1 MNKVYNIFAKLWC
14 QHNTVATM
22 LITNMNEIVYASG
35 VKQRD
40 YKNKEKDDYFSFDT
54 FNDELLFSTKERCD
68 YSVIS
73 LSHKYGDIVFVIII
87 YQENNCHSFLIF

>member
-40 YKNKEKDDYFSFDT
+40 YKNKEHRYNTPFFK
-54 FNDELLFSTKERCD
+54 NP
-68 YSVIS
+68 I
-73 LSHKYGDIVFVIII
+73 
-87 YQENNCHSFLIF
+87 NLI

>member
-40 YKNKEKDDYFSFDT
+40 YKNKEQDK
-54 FNDELLFSTKERCD
+54 ELFKKIRIIIFLLILLMMNY
-68 YSVIS
+68 YS
-73 LSHKYGDIVFVIII
+73 LLKRGVIIV
-87 YQENNCHSFLIF
+87 